1 MRGHAGGGGGP
12 LRGGGRSDARFRARL
27 GADAEALAARHLERA
42 GLRILDRNWRSGR
55 RELDLVALEG
65 EVVAFVEVRARRDG
79 PEDPL
84 ESLDWKKRRDL
95 RRAAEAWVHAH
106 PGVGREFRFD
116 VVGVRASPG
125 TAPEVNHV
133 RGAFTGDDC

>member
-1 MRGHAGGGGGP
+1 MSGV
-12 LRGGGRSDARFRARL
+12 RARL
-27 GADAEALAARHLERA
+27 GRAAEALAARSLERD

-55 RELDLVALEG
+55 RELDLVALDG
-65 EVVAFVEVRARRDG
+65 EVVAFVEVRARRGG

-95 RRAAEAWVHAH
+95 RRAAEAWIHAH

-116 VVGVRASPG
+116 AVAVRAGPG
-125 TAPEVNHV
+125 GRAEIEHV
-133 RGAFTGDDC
+133 RGAFTGDDA

>member
-1 MRGHAGGGGGP
+1 MPRGAAGP
-12 LRGGGRSDARFRARL
+12 ARARL
-27 GADAEALAARHLERA
+27 GAAAERLAARYLERR

-65 EVVAFVEVRARRDG
+65 QVVAFVEVRARSGG

-95 RRAAEAWVHAH
+95 RRAAEAWIQAH

-116 VVGVRASPG
+116 VVAARRVGGG
-125 TAPEVNHV
+125 TEVEYV